1 MSIEEKLQRLGLNL
15 PEAPRPVGSYQPVI
29 RAGSIAYLSG
39 QIAKKADGS
48 LIKGKVGL
56 DLSVDE
62 AQEAARVAVLNVMSV
77 IKHHIGF
84 DRLDRVLRVVG
95 YVQSAPDFY
104 DQAQVMNAASDLL
117 ADVFGE
123 QGIHARSAVG
133 VASLP
138 LNSAVEIEVTLQIK

>member
-1 MSIEEKLQRLGLNL
+1 MSIEEKLQSLGLKL
-15 PEAPRPVGSYQPVI
+15 PQAPRPAGSYQPVI

-39 QIAKKADGS
+39 QIAKKTNGS
-48 LIKGKVGL
+48 LIVGKAGA

-62 AQEAARVAVLNVMSV
+62 AQEAARVAALNVISV

-84 DRLDRVLRVVG
+84 DQLDRILRIVG

-117 ADVFGE
+117 AEVFGE
-123 QGIHARSAVG
+123 QGLHARSAVG

-138 LNSAVEIEVTLQIK
+138 LNSAVEIEVTLQVK